1 VLVEEE
7 LARFSS
13 QQESVL
19 TIGVFDGVH
28 LGHRHLIAELL
39 NQAKHKKMLAGV
51 VTFRQ
56 HPEDLLSSG
65 KKLPFITD
73 IETRIKLLEEAGV
86 DFVVPLSFDTQLA
99 NLDARL
105 FTGLLQKYL
114 KMRGLVVGSDFALGK
129 ARQGDI
135 STLKKLGRELDFTI
149 TIVPP
154 LKLNGEVVSSTAI
167 RQALADG
174 DMQKYHR
181 LTGHPF
187 SLHGRVVTGTHRG
200 EELGFPTANLDI
212 KSGQAI
218 PPDGVYAGLAHI
230 NGKVHQ
236 AMTNIGRNPTFGK
249 NERTVESFLLDYSGD
264 LYGHE
269 LSVDFV
275 ARLRNEIKFKSAEE
289 LQKQVTEDVR
299 QGKIILNAASAN
311 K

>member
-1 VLVEEE
+1 MLVEEE
-7 LARFSS
+7 LARFSAKKDT
-13 QQESVL
+13 VL

-39 NQAKHKKMLAGV
+39 NQARQKKMLAGV

-65 KKLPFITD
+65 KKLPFLTD
-73 IETRIKLLEEAGV
+73 IETRVKLLEEAGV
-86 DFVVPLSFDTQLA
+86 DFVVPLSFDMQLA
-99 NLDARL
+99 RLDARL
-105 FTGLLQKYL
+105 FTGLMKKYL
-114 KMRGLVVGSDFALGK
+114 KMRGLVVGEDFALGRD
-129 ARQGDI
+129 RQGDTA
-135 STLKKLGRELDFTI
+135 TLKKLGRELDFSVC
-149 TIVPP
+149 IVLP
-154 LKLNGEVVSSTAI
+154 LTLSDEVVSSTAI

-174 DMQKYHR
+174 DMGKYHR

-187 SLHGRVVTGTHRG
+187 SLHGRVVTGAGRG
-200 EELGFPTANLDI
+200 EGLGFPTANLDV
-212 KSGQAI
+212 SPGQAM

-236 AMTNIGRNPTFGK
+236 SMTNIGRNPTFGK

-275 ARLRNEIKFKSAEE
+275 ARLRKEIKFKSIEE

-299 QGKIILNAASAN
+299 QGRMILDTVNTN